1 MQVIEAKT
9 AALFAAACRVGAV
22 VADRPAAEE
31 AALERFGS
39 GFGIAFQLVDDVL
52 GYSALQ
58 AELGKAVG
66 DDFRDGKITL
76 PVVLALQ
83 RADAP
88 ERPLWRPTLEDQDQR
103 DGDIAQAS
111 HCLQPPA

>member
-1 MQVIEAKT
+1 MQVIEAKS
-9 AALFAAACRVGAV
+9 AALVAAACRVGAV
-22 VADRPAAEE
+22 VAARPAVEE

-52 GYSALQ
+52 DYSALQ

-76 PVVLALQ
+76 PVVLAL
-83 RADAP
+83 RRGDAADPAF
-88 ERPLWRPTLEDQDQR
+88 WRPGLEDQDTPER
-103 DGDIAQAS
+103 AARARGGERG
-111 HCLQPPA
+111 